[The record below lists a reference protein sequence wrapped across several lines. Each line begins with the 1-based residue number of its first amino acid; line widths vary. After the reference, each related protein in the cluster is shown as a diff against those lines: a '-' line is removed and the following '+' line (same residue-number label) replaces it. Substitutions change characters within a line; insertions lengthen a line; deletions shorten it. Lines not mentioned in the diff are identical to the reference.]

1 MTCYQD
7 KPGAD
12 LIEEVFGQAFSGKA
26 IVYIS
31 FMSIFEI
38 AYLVISRENL
48 DEATK
53 LVIQPRELPLEEVW
67 PDGELLWLAAQI

>member
-1 MTCYQD
+1 
-7 KPGAD
+7 
-12 LIEEVFGQAFSGKA
+12 
-26 IVYIS
+26 
-31 FMSIFEI
+31 MSILEI